1 MTRFFMAT
9 YKGIGFDGTSGKIR
23 TATSS
28 DSVQFN
34 AEIDAQDGVLATGGV
49 STDTLTTTGDA
60 SVGGNLTVTGD
71 IVSRG
76 QVNLVVQDPMID
88 LGLGNDD
95 TNPISGG
102 YSLTM
107 NRASGFTAETVTAC
121 TAGVSATSA
130 PTLTTSA
137 SSNFSAGDVLCLT
150 GSSDGSN
157 DGLFIVANA
166 SGTTITLEGVG
177 GTAISGN
184 TPFAQNQVTTTT
196 GDNASAYKVD
206 LYVQV
211 VADFVNFPD
220 SGGTAYAKGSLI
232 EIYQSN
238 AVKSDFTG
246 NGAYALVGSSAS
258 SLSLQDVYGNGN
270 SITTSGSS
278 DIDFNLA
285 SGNFTIDQGNMTLG
299 ATSATNFTMDG
310 GSFSAGSTTALSIFG
325 VTTNGNNGGDIVL
338 SESGA
343 SGSVQLEVNSGTV
356 LEAKSGLLD
365 VNTDVD
371 FGKAS
376 GSEQLLKRLSTAD
389 GDDLKIALT
398 GANDASLILQSAGTG
413 GDALLLNATAGAFQ
427 LQGNGSVGSK
437 VNVTGQDLS
446 LTTTTNGDIVINS
459 AQGIDMDATGGIN
472 VDGVGISIDG
482 TGASNLTT
490 TSANLTVS
498 TVTSGTLAITS
509 AGALDI
515 DGQAT
520 TLDATTLSIDSTD
533 TTNFTMTANDAGNK
547 TLTVASLNNGAGQ
560 GNLALNGGNNIFCQI
575 AGTPVL
581 EIAPASIIAS
591 QNLQASSTGGLKF
604 GLSGQVVTEIDTDDT
619 FASATDSALATQLA
633 IKTYVD
639 GQIPTVDQD
648 LDFAG
653 DTGTGTVNL
662 ATQSLDIAGGSNITT
677 TASGQTNTV
686 ALDADITLTSV
697 TATTL
702 ATTNLKANDG
712 TASAT
717 IANGTG
723 ALTVSS
729 SLTLASGSTV
739 SAILDQDGMDD
750 DSDTALATQQ
760 SIKAY
765 VDSTVQAYQGFTV
778 LTDGSSGA
786 LSAGDVVAINGSGQA
801 IQADADS
808 ASTANVI
815 GICTNVDG
823 STIYVQQIGNN
834 QSVSGLTAGTKYYL
848 STTAGGLT
856 ATAPSGTGD
865 VVYQIGY
872 ARSSTELIVAPQFI
886 MEIG

>member
-1 MTRFFMAT
+1 MAT

-34 AEIDAQDGVLATGGV
+34 AEIDAQDGVLVTGGV

-60 SVGGNLTVTGD
+60 SVGGDLTVTGD
-71 IVSRG
+71 IISRG
-76 QVNLVVQDPMID
+76 EINLVVQDPMID
-88 LGLGNDD
+88 LGVGN
-95 TNPISGG
+95 TTTTASAGG
-102 YSLTM
+102 YSLSM
-107 NRASGFTAETVTAC
+107 NRNSGFTAETVTAC
-121 TAGVSATSA
+121 TAGVVATSA
-130 PTLTTSA
+130 PTLTVSA
-137 SSNFSAGDVLCLT
+137 SSNFSAGDVLVLT
-150 GSSDGSN
+150 GSSEGSN
-157 DGLFIVANA
+157 DGLFVVANA
-166 SGTTITLEGVG
+166 SGTTVTLEGVG
-177 GTAISGN
+177 GTALSGN

-211 VADFVNFPD
+211 VADGVNFPD
-220 SGGTAYAKGSLI
+220 GGGTAFTKGSLI

-270 SITTSGSS
+270 SITTSGTT

-310 GSFSAGSTTALSIFG
+310 GDFTAGATTALGQFAIA
-325 VTTNGNNGGDIVL
+325 TNGNSGGDIVL

-343 SGSVQLEVNSGTV
+343 SGSIQLEVNSNTV
-356 LEAKSGLLD
+356 VEAQSALVAL
-365 VNTDVD
+365 NTDVD
-371 FGKAS
+371 FGKAT
-376 GSEQLLKRLSTAD
+376 GSEQLLKRLSVAD

-413 GDALLLNATAGAFQ
+413 ADALLLSATAGAFQ

-437 VNVTGQDLS
+437 VNVTGQDLN
-446 LTTTTNGDIVINS
+446 LTTTTTGDIIINS
-459 AQGIDMDATGGIN
+459 AESIDMDALGIN
-472 VDGVGISIDG
+472 IDGTAISIDG
-482 TGASNLTT
+482 TASSNLTT
-490 TSANLTVS
+490 TGANLTVS

-509 AGALDI
+509 AGALDLN
-515 DGQAT
+515 GNAT

-547 TLTVASLNNGAGQ
+547 TFTVASLNNGAGQ

-581 EIAPASIIAS
+581 EIATSSIIAS

-604 GLSGQVVTEIDTDDT
+604 GLAGQVVTEIDTDDT

-648 LDFAG
+648 LNFAG
-653 DTGTGTVNL
+653 DSGTGSVNL
-662 ATQSLDIAGGSNITT
+662 ATQSLDIAGGTNITT
-677 TASGQTNTV
+677 SASGQTNTV

-717 IANGTG
+717 IADSTG

-739 SAILDQDGMDD
+739 SSILDEDGMDS
-750 DSDTALATQQ
+750 DSNTALATQQ

-765 VDSTVQAYQGFTV
+765 VDSTVQAYQGFTA

-801 IQADADS
+801 IQADSDA
-808 ASTANVI
+808 AATANVI
-815 GICTNVDG
+815 GICTFIDG
-823 STIYVQQIGNN
+823 GSSTVYVQQIGNN

-848 STTAGGLT
+848 SGVAGGLT
-856 ATAPSGTGD
+856 ATAPTAAGS

-886 MEIG
+886 IEN